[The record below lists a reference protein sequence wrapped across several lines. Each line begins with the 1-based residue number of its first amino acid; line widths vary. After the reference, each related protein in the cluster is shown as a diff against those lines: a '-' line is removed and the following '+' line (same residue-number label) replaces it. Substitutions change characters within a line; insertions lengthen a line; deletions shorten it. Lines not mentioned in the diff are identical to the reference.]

1 MPLREIQ
8 LNALAG
14 NSTEFPFGTI
24 TLAGLLQHSA
34 AAAFCGATSVDD
46 KRLFEG
52 RPAAAVAQLHARR
65 QRLVRKCAVPE

>member
-8 LNALAG
+8 LNSRLG
-14 NSTEFPFGTI
+14 QS
-24 TLAGLLQHSA
+24 LLQVFYNIQQPPPFA
-34 AAAFCGATSVDD
+34 GATSVDD

-52 RPAAAVAQLHARR
+52 RPEAAVAQLHAGR